1 MAGRT
6 PRKAVE
12 NFLRP
17 IQLALSCVTDAQ
29 IARSGNDSITTEHV
43 LVVAGGEPIV
53 LARTSGSALQARI
66 LQKYRIVRA
75 EGQRGPWKV
84 KTTAYFY
91 TLEDRDG
98 REIISYQWHPTGK
111 GALPYPH
118 LHLGDAAEVVR
129 AELQGAHIP
138 TGRLSLE
145 QFLRFAI
152 ETFRVRPRRHD
163 WRDVLFGT
171 RRRFEQWR
179 TWE

>member
-1 MAGRT
+1 M
-6 PRKAVE
+6 
-12 NFLRP
+12 
-17 IQLALSCVTDAQ
+17 TDAQ
-29 IARSGNDSITTEHV
+29 IARSGNYSITTEHV

-111 GALPYPH
+111 GALPYP
-118 LHLGDAAEVVR
+118 ASPSR
-129 AELQGAHIP
+129 
-138 TGRLSLE
+138 
-145 QFLRFAI
+145 
-152 ETFRVRPRRHD
+152 
-163 WRDVLFGT
+163 
-171 RRRFEQWR
+171 
-179 TWE
+179 